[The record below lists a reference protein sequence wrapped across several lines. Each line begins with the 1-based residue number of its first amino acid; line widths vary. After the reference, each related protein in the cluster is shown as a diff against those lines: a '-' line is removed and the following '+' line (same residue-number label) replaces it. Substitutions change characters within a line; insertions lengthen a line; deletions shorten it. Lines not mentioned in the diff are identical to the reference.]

1 LDLARMNRSEF
12 GIRSGALDLA
22 EIADEALSR
31 YQAQARAFGV
41 ELTVAG
47 SSPAPAIGDPDRV
60 LQIVS
65 NLVENALRLTP
76 PGGSVIVVASPGA
89 LTVEDTGPGLSPEE
103 LPHAFERFYL
113 HSRYGRERPVG
124 TGLGLAIVK
133 ELTEA
138 MGGTVE
144 ARSTPGGPT
153 AFVVRLP
160 VPVTAPAR
168 PTPALVEQ
176 D

>member
-1 LDLARMNRSEF
+1 MNRSEF
-12 GIRSGALDLA
+12 SIRSGELDLA
-22 EIADEALSR
+22 EIADEALGR
-31 YQAQARAFGV
+31 YLAQAKSFGV
-41 ELTVAG
+41 DLTAAG
-47 SSPAPAIGDPDRV
+47 TSPAPAIGDPDRV

-76 PGGSVIVVASPGA
+76 PGGSVSVVAEAGS

-103 LPHAFERFYL
+103 LPRAFERFYL
-113 HSRYGRERPVG
+113 YSRYGRERPVG

-144 ARSTPGGPT
+144 ARSAPGAPT
-153 AFVVRLP
+153 AFVVKLP
-160 VPVTAPAR
+160 VPVAPAVR
-168 PTPALVEQ
+168 PLPVLV
-176 D
+176 DHD